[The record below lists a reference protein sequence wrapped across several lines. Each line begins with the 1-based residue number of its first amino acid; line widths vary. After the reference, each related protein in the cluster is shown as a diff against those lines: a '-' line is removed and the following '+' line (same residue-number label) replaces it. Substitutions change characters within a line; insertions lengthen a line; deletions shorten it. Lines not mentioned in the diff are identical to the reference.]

1 MLKKSPIAVGTV
13 PIYEAAVRTAEQK
26 GSIAKMTADDL
37 FKVIEE
43 HAEEGVDF
51 VTVHSG
57 LTMTSC

>member
-1 MLKKSPIAVGTV
+1 M
-13 PIYEAAVRTAEQK
+13 RTAEQK
-26 GSIAKMTADDL
+26 GSIARMTPDEL

-57 LTMTSC
+57 LTMRAVERLRKKEGFSIS